1 MNREGQAW
9 RDSLQETTYLGEF
22 EPWCSYR
29 QSEDVDG
36 ALRQSEG
43 ITGVV
48 DTIVDQRGKV
58 VEARNVWAYRS
69 VLTAKKLKREW
80 SDLARITRHCG
91 YCMADRECALWQ
103 RYRCVIYN
111 DILNTYNFCLRK
123 CLHNTLDE
131 RRATVVRM
139 GMSNENCRYLLR
151 HNKVVGVYT
160 WVDDQALAVNC
171 NSEARVGEFRQRCHI
186 SSIAEK
192 RVKR

>member
-1 MNREGQAW
+1 MNRKSQAW
-9 RDSLQETTYLGEF
+9 RNSLQETTYLGEL

-58 VEARNVWAYRS
+58 VEAWNVWAHYS
-69 VLTAKKLKREW
+69 VLAAKKLKRKW
-80 SDLARITRHCG
+80 LDLVCITTRRG
-91 YCMADRECALWQ
+91 YCMADRERAFWQ
-103 RYRCVIYN
+103 RYRCTIYN
-111 DILNTYNFCLRK
+111 NIINTYNLCFRK
-123 CLHNTLDE
+123 CLYNTLDE
-131 RRATVVRM
+131 RRATVVGMRM
-139 GMSNENCRYLLR
+139 GNEDCRYLLR
-151 HNKVVGVYT
+151 HSKVVGVYT

-192 RVKR
+192 RMK